1 MAAKQSTGNVDAKG
15 AGVHSLRHDEPDGCG
30 VGVPHELR
38 PPLLQ
43 GEGRVTIGGCQSQ
56 NRGGIS
62 GNKRRNQLLDSGPC
76 SRFGNAEVVVA
87 LEIEPELRLHLEI
100 GTEPKC
106 GIG

>member
-43 GEGRVTIGGCQSQ
+43 GEGGVAVGTRKMPVLPVRRQD
-56 NRGGIS
+56 
-62 GNKRRNQLLDSGPC
+62 GNVPS
-76 SRFGNAEVVVA
+76 
-87 LEIEPELRLHLEI
+87 
-100 GTEPKC
+100 
-106 GIG
+106 